1 VNLAICHPVV
11 VPSRGGCE
19 TYVADLIRALN
30 RDGHTVHL
38 YASLWDA
45 ATLPASIHLHLIPEI
60 RSRLF
65 RPWRFSQ
72 ACGEA
77 LRHANHDLSIGFDK
91 VAGVDVIYPQGG
103 LHIAAVRQSMLKI
116 RSPLVR
122 SLALAGRALDPA
134 HRSFCRFDRRQFG
147 GDRPPFIIVNSNMVR
162 RHFQHYLGI
171 PPAGVAVLHCAID
184 PNRFAATDRPA
195 RRADMRRLWRIDPSE
210 TVALFAAM
218 NYPLKGLE
226 PLLRAVAVMPDCSR
240 FRLVVIG
247 DPRTGPFERLAVK
260 LGVRDVV
267 HFGGFMRDPRNA
279 YFAADLLVHP
289 TFYDP
294 CSLVVQEALACGLP
308 VITSHYNGAAELLD
322 PPHEGLVID
331 DPHDAVELA
340 GALSYFLDASRRQAS
355 GRCALRAAQR
365 WTFADH
371 YRQLG
376 MLLDEAA
383 RRKQA
388 A

>member
-1 VNLAICHPVV
+1 MNLAICHPVV
-11 VPSRGGCE
+11 VPARGGCE
-19 TYVADLIRALN
+19 TYVADLIRALD

-45 ATLPASIHLHLIPEI
+45 VALPAKIHLHPIPEI

-65 RPWRFSQ
+65 RPWRFSR
-72 ACGEA
+72 ACRGA
-77 LRHANHDLSIGFDK
+77 LRHGNHDLSIGFDK

-116 RSPLVR
+116 RSPLLR
-122 SLALAGRALDPA
+122 SLALACRAVDPA
-134 HRSFCRFDRRQFG
+134 HRSFCRFEHRQFG
-147 GDRPPFIIVNSNMVR
+147 GDRPPFIIVNSNLVR
-162 RHFQHYLGI
+162 RHFKHYLGI
-171 PPAGVAVLHCAID
+171 LPARVAVLHCAID

-195 RRADMRRLWRIDPSE
+195 RRAEMRRQWQIDPGD

-226 PLLRAVAVMPDCSR
+226 PLLRAVAHMADRSR

-260 LGVRDVV
+260 LGVRESV
-267 HFGGFMRDPRNA
+267 HFGGFLRDPRSA
-279 YFAADLLVHP
+279 YFASDLLVHP

-308 VITSHYNGAAELLD
+308 VITSKYNGAAELLD
-322 PPHEGLVID
+322 PPHDGLVID
-331 DPHDAVELA
+331 DPHDAEELA
-340 GALSYFLDASRRQAS
+340 GALNYFLDASRRQSA

-376 MLLDEAA
+376 KLLDEAA